1 MVDIMPYTSMWC
13 SGHGLVLGPLPG
25 RRQVLPHPS
34 SSVSFFPFSICFL
47 LYTLRKFI
55 FKSPLRTG
63 FLSESPEIVGD
74 WEVLQ
79 ILCYLLARELF
90 VWLID

>member
-1 MVDIMPYTSMWC
+1 MVDIMPYTSMWR

-63 FLSESPEIVGD
+63 VLSESPEIVGGLGNIPD
-74 WEVLQ
+74 S
-79 ILCYLLARELF
+79 LLPLGERI
-90 VWLID
+90 VWLVD